1 MNKFG
6 LGTWEF
12 AEVVEMIVAGVPDD
26 RIAKETG
33 VKHKIIQEVRAN
45 HAAATK

>member
-12 AEVVEMIVAGVPDD
+12 AEIVQMIAAGIDD
-26 RIAKETG
+26 NKIAKETG

-45 HAAATK
+45 HAAGTN